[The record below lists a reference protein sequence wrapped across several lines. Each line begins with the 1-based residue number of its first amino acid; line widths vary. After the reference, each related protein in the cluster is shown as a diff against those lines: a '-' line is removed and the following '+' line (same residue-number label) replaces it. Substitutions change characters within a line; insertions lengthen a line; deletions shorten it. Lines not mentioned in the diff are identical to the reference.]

1 MLMKIK
7 IIFLLLLICIFS
19 EAYERVDNCNIGL
32 FGSDKKNFVLSGG
45 FCDRQCKLFAIGNEV
60 KEISLKINQQNC
72 KNNTCDINLTGN
84 YYLTEGN
91 NCLSTPNFIEMSLRY
106 NKDNFI
112 PFCDFV
118 SYQNGK
124 KNSSGILKFY
134 NEGNCLYKFLKT
146 TSFDLKK
153 NEYQFGVLKIR
164 QGFDGSL
171 KPLDIN
177 TFFYVTRN
185 VEELNGKDSL
195 IFHSCSQNNCKVSVE
210 GIYNKKNDITIIPQC
225 DFLKFEKKFSEKDG
239 SFGNLTANHPG
250 DCFVVLEKTMQDRG
264 FYVMPLYSPKQ
275 ELNYIYSDTTL
286 HLKSYYEGMGYEY
299 GWKTFGRYEK
309 KFKKTFLLTIPDDM
323 RDLPRKK

>member
-1 MLMKIK
+1 MKIK

-239 SFGNLTANHPG
+239 SLLCLNH
-250 DCFVVLEKTMQDRG
+250 FE
-264 FYVMPLYSPKQ
+264 
-275 ELNYIYSDTTL
+275 
-286 HLKSYYEGMGYEY
+286 
-299 GWKTFGRYEK
+299 
-309 KFKKTFLLTIPDDM
+309 TI
-323 RDLPRKK
+323 